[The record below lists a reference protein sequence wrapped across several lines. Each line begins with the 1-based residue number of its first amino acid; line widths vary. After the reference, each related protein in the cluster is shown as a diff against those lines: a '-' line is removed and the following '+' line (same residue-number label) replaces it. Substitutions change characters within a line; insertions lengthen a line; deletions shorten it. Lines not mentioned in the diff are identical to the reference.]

1 MKKIKVIS
9 CIATVAMMAMIFF
22 FSSQTA
28 SVSSQTSSGITRMIA
43 EFITKLMNFGDAEI
57 VFHLL
62 HTFVRKMA
70 HFTLFFLLALSVANT
85 IFQLYGIE
93 KLKLLAY
100 SLSFCLLY
108 AITDEVH
115 QIFVPGR
122 AAMIRDI
129 FIDLFGSLGGSG
141 LFVGLRY
148 LIKRRKNHGM

>member
-9 CIATVAMMAMIFF
+9 CIATVAMMALIFF

-43 EFITKLMNFGDAEI
+43 EFITKLIKGADVEAVYQM
-57 VFHLL
+57 L
-62 HTFVRKMA
+62 HTIVRKAA
-70 HFTLFFLLALSVANT
+70 HFALFCLLAISVANT

-93 KLKLLAY
+93 RLKLLAY
-100 SLSFCLLY
+100 SLCFCLLY

-122 AAMIRDI
+122 AAMIMDI
-129 FIDLFGSLGGSG
+129 LIDIFGSLCGSG
-141 LFVGLRY
+141 LFVILRHF
-148 LIKRRKNHGM
+148 IKRRKNHGM